1 MQKRNWFCFGF
12 LATYLVLQSS
22 VFSESLRPVPIDED
36 FRMSFLPKYTQVYED
51 KEGRRGIDEV
61 VSESFQ
67 KNFQF
72 VDSSPEAFNFS
83 YSKSAFWLQLYFEN
97 TTNHTKELVFV
108 FAYPRLSH
116 LDFFSINQGNIE
128 RIQSGYT
135 IPFSE
140 RTYKSRFFVFPLGLE
155 PNESKMFYFRVES
168 PNAINLPF
176 QIWDK
181 KAYDQ
186 HEIDDHVIQSI
197 YYGIVIAMLLF
208 NLFLYFILKD
218 SNYLLY
224 VSIVVVTAF
233 AVAANNGIAFQYFW
247 PNSPIF
253 EQYALNLL
261 LSLILVLFLIFMR
274 RLLSTEI
281 LYPKL
286 DRVSIILI
294 LVQIFLSFLFL
305 FSFDSIV
312 KVYVF
317 SHTITACWILLIGI
331 IAAFMRQRTA
341 YFFVLAYSVLFI
353 ALIVSTLR
361 ALGVLPTN
369 SVTLD
374 GPQFGSALEMILL
387 AFALADRYN
396 NLRKEKEAAE
406 SLVKQNLEKSNL
418 ELEIKVKER
427 TSALNQSLLA
437 IRRDLEVAKKIQE
450 SALSFDPIVYQRL
463 NVVSEYLPFSEI
475 GGDFFDIYSVNPS
488 KFRILVAD
496 ATGHGVQAAMITMA
510 TKSLYD
516 NFKNF
521 DLPPSEILA
530 IFNDEYMRNYISL
543 NSLLTA
549 IIIDIDLSKS
559 TIEYASAGHPPAVL
573 FHKSEMILLPKTGR
587 MLGIIKGSSYKTNVH
602 PFQQGDRLFAF
613 TDGIFEE
620 YNLNE
625 EEFGETKLYNL
636 LQQTL
641 VDPLDKSL
649 KKIINSLDRFLV
661 GSSRQDDITILGIE
675 LKDTDS
681 FL

>member
-12 LATYLVLQSS
+12 LVTYLILQTSL
-22 VFSESLRPVPIDED
+22 FSESLRPVPIDED

-51 KEGRRGIDEV
+51 TELNKQIDEV
-61 VSESFQ
+61 ISESFQ
-67 KNFQF
+67 NQFQF

-83 YSKSAFWLQLYFEN
+83 YSKSAFWLRLNIKN
-97 TTNHTKELVFV
+97 TTNQKKDLVFV
-108 FAYPRLSH
+108 FAYPRLRH
-116 LDFFSINQGNIE
+116 LDFFSKSKGNIE

-140 RTYKSRFFVFPLGLE
+140 RTYKSRFFVFPIDLE
-155 PNESKMFYFRVES
+155 PNESKLFYFRVES

-181 KAYDQ
+181 EEYDQ
-186 HEIDDHVIQSI
+186 HEIDDHVIQAI

-218 SNYLLY
+218 TNYILY
-224 VSIVVVTAF
+224 VSIVIVTAF
-233 AVAANNGIAFQYFW
+233 AVAVNNGIAFQYFW
-247 PNSPIF
+247 SNSPIF
-253 EQYALNLL
+253 EQYALNIL

-286 DRVSIILI
+286 DRVNVTLII
-294 LVQIFLSFLFL
+294 VQIILSFLFL

-312 KVYVF
+312 KFYVF
-317 SHTITACWILLIGI
+317 SHTITAFWILLIGI

-353 ALIVSTLR
+353 ALIISTLR
-361 ALGVLPTN
+361 ALGVFPTN
-369 SVTLD
+369 SITLD

-406 SLVKQNLEKSNL
+406 RLVKQNLEKSNL
-418 ELEIKVKER
+418 ELEMKVKER

-450 SALSFDPIVYQRL
+450 SALSFDPIVSQKL
-463 NVVSEYLPFSEI
+463 NIVSEYLPFSEI
-475 GGDFFDIYSVNPS
+475 GGDFFDIYSINPS

-510 TKSLYD
+510 ARSLYD

-521 DLPPSEILA
+521 DLPPSQILS

-573 FHKSEMILLPKTGR
+573 FRKSERILLPKTGR
-587 MLGIIKGSSYKTNVH
+587 MLGIIRGSTYKTNIH
-602 PFQQGDRLFAF
+602 PFHKGDRVFAF

-625 EEFGETKLYNL
+625 EEFGETKLYGL
-636 LQQTL
+636 LQETL
-641 VDPLDKSL
+641 DVPLDKSL
-649 KKIINSLDRFLV
+649 KNIINSLDGFLV

-675 LKDTDS
+675 IKDTDS
-681 FL
+681 LT

>member
-12 LATYLVLQSS
+12 LVTYLILQTSL
-22 VFSESLRPVPIDED
+22 FSESLRPVPIDED

-51 KEGRRGIDEV
+51 TELNKQIDEV
-61 VSESFQ
+61 ISESFQ
-67 KNFQF
+67 NQFQF

-83 YSKSAFWLQLYFEN
+83 YSKSAFWLRLNIKN
-97 TTNHTKELVFV
+97 TTNQKKDLVFV
-108 FAYPRLSH
+108 FAYPRLRH
-116 LDFFSINQGNIE
+116 LDFFSKSKGNIE

-140 RTYKSRFFVFPLGLE
+140 RTYKSRFFVFPIHLE
-155 PNESKMFYFRVES
+155 PNESKLFYFRVES

-181 KAYDQ
+181 EEYDQ
-186 HEIDDHVIQSI
+186 HEIDDHVIQAI

-218 SNYLLY
+218 TNYILY
-224 VSIVVVTAF
+224 VSIVIVTAF
-233 AVAANNGIAFQYFW
+233 AVAVNNGIAFQYFW
-247 PNSPIF
+247 SNSPIF
-253 EQYALNLL
+253 EQYALNIL

-286 DRVSIILI
+286 DRVNVTLII
-294 LVQIFLSFLFL
+294 VQIVLSFLFL

-312 KVYVF
+312 KFYVF
-317 SHTITACWILLIGI
+317 SHTITAFWILLIGI

-353 ALIVSTLR
+353 ALIISTLR
-361 ALGVLPTN
+361 ALGVFPTN
-369 SVTLD
+369 SITLD

-406 SLVKQNLEKSNL
+406 RLVKQNLEKSNL
-418 ELEIKVKER
+418 ELEMKVKER

-450 SALSFDPIVYQRL
+450 SALSFDPIVSQKL
-463 NVVSEYLPFSEI
+463 NIVSEYLPFSEI
-475 GGDFFDIYSVNPS
+475 GGDFFDIYSINPS

-510 TKSLYD
+510 ARSLYD

-521 DLPPSEILA
+521 DLPPSQILS

-573 FHKSEMILLPKTGR
+573 FRKSERILLPKTGR
-587 MLGIIKGSSYKTNVH
+587 MLGIIRGSTYKTNIH
-602 PFQQGDRLFAF
+602 PFHKGDRVFAF

-625 EEFGETKLYNL
+625 EEFGETKLYGL
-636 LQQTL
+636 LQETL
-641 VDPLDKSL
+641 DVPLDKSL
-649 KKIINSLDRFLV
+649 KNIINSLDGFLV

-675 LKDTDS
+675 IKDTDS
-681 FL
+681 LT

>member
-12 LATYLVLQSS
+12 LVTYLILQTSL
-22 VFSESLRPVPIDED
+22 FSESLRPVPIEED

-51 KEGRRGIDEV
+51 TELNKQIDEV
-61 VSESFQ
+61 ISESFQ
-67 KNFQF
+67 NQFQF

-83 YSKSAFWLQLYFEN
+83 YSKSAFWLRLNIKN
-97 TTNHTKELVFV
+97 TTNQKKDLVFV
-108 FAYPRLSH
+108 FAYPRLRH
-116 LDFFSINQGNIE
+116 LDFFSKGKGNIE

-140 RTYKSRFFVFPLGLE
+140 RTYKSRFFVFPIHLE
-155 PNESKMFYFRVES
+155 PNESKLFYFRVES

-181 KAYDQ
+181 EEYDQ
-186 HEIDDHVIQSI
+186 HEIDDHVIQAI

-218 SNYLLY
+218 TNYILY
-224 VSIVVVTAF
+224 VSIVIVTAF
-233 AVAANNGIAFQYFW
+233 AVAVNNGIAFQYFW
-247 PNSPIF
+247 SNSPIF
-253 EQYALNLL
+253 EQYALNIL

-286 DRVSIILI
+286 DRVNVTLII
-294 LVQIFLSFLFL
+294 VQIVLSFLFL

-312 KVYVF
+312 KFYVF
-317 SHTITACWILLIGI
+317 SHTITAFWILLIGI

-353 ALIVSTLR
+353 ALIISTLR
-361 ALGVLPTN
+361 ALGVFPTN
-369 SVTLD
+369 SITLD

-406 SLVKQNLEKSNL
+406 RLVKQNLEKSNL
-418 ELEIKVKER
+418 ELEMKVKER

-450 SALSFDPIVYQRL
+450 SALSFDPIVSQKL
-463 NVVSEYLPFSEI
+463 NIVSEYLPFSEI
-475 GGDFFDIYSVNPS
+475 GGDFFDIYSINPS

-510 TKSLYD
+510 ARSLYD

-521 DLPPSEILA
+521 DLPPSQILS

-573 FHKSEMILLPKTGR
+573 FRKSERILLPKTGR
-587 MLGIIKGSSYKTNVH
+587 MLGIIRGSTYKTNIH
-602 PFQQGDRLFAF
+602 PFHKGDRVFAF

-625 EEFGETKLYNL
+625 EEFGETKLYGL
-636 LQQTL
+636 LQETL
-641 VDPLDKSL
+641 DDSLDKSL
-649 KKIINSLDRFLV
+649 KNIINSLDGFLV

-675 LKDTDS
+675 IKDTDS
-681 FL
+681 IT